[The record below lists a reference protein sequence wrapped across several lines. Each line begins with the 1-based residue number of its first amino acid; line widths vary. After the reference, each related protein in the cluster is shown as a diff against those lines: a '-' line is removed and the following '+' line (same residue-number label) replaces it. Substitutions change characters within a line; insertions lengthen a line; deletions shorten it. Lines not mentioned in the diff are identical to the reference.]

1 MLSTKQ
7 INAIGNILEFG
18 GTSQGDGN
26 SAIITSFQD
35 DILTLKF
42 STIVHFASERSLRDQ
57 LVLLIDESIQ
67 RLTNEVTKLK
77 SEFKD
82 MTGDTLKLNEVSNKD
97 NVELIQATSNS
108 PRKIAYYRRFV
119 SLRIDM

>member
-7 INAIGNILEFG
+7 INAIGNILDFG
-18 GTSQGDGN
+18 GTSQGDGE
-26 SAIITSFQD
+26 SAIATSFQGD
-35 DILTLKF
+35 TLTLKY
-42 STIVHFASERSLRDQ
+42 STIVHFASEVSLRDQ
-57 LVLLIDESIQ
+57 LVLLVDESMQ
-67 RLTNEVTKLK
+67 RLTNKVSGLK
-77 SEFKD
+77 SKFKEI
-82 MTGDTLKLNEVSNKD
+82 TGDTLKLSETSNKD